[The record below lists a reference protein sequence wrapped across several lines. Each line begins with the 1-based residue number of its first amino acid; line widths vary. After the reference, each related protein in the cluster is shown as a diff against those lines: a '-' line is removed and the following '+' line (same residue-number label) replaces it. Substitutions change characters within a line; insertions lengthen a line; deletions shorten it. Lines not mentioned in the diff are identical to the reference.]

1 MLLEEVLTVISI
13 PSNPSTLI
21 ALEHLSLYIQKHLG
35 QSEVDNNG
43 QQLATWAAMGNIE
56 LFCTYPIWK
65 YSTVRTV
72 LPLLGAVLRMNSDAN
87 GLEGRHETGI
97 GGG

>member
-1 MLLEEVLTVISI
+1 MW
-13 PSNPSTLI
+13 
-21 ALEHLSLYIQKHLG
+21 
-35 QSEVDNNG
+35 QSMVKWIMADRGGGG
-43 QQLATWAAMGNIE
+43 QQLAAMGNIE